1 MKTFASVLVASFAAL
16 AQAVKLTNSNYD
28 VAAGQPFTITWS
40 DAQGPVTLTLK
51 NGPSTNLV
59 TVQSIATGQSGT
71 SFVWTP
77 PTTLPSDQ
85 YAIEISDGTG
95 APNYSEQFSLAT
107 DVSASASPSVSAT
120 ASASASASAATSA
133 SGTTTASPSITSS
146 GSSSSASAES
156 SSAVSSAA
164 NSTATTVST
173 STTHASTRHSS
184 TSEPTTA
191 PTTVP
196 GSDSVRLGSPIA
208 LIGLTVAAMLYFQ

>member
-1 MKTFASVLVASFAAL
+1 MKTFTSVLVAGFAAL
-16 AQAVKLTNSNYD
+16 AQAVQLTNSNFD
-28 VAAGQPFTITWS
+28 VEAGKPFTITWS

-77 PTTLPSDQ
+77 STTLPSDQ

-95 APNYSEQFSLAT
+95 TPNYSEQFSLAT
-107 DVSASASPSVSAT
+107 DVT
-120 ASASASASAATSA
+120 ASASASASA
-133 SGTTTASPSITSS
+133 TTAASSAASTTAAPSITSS
-146 GSSSSASAES
+146 ASSSSASAES
-156 SSAVSSAA
+156 SSAASSAS
-164 NSTATTVST
+164 NSSASST
-173 STTHASTRHSS
+173 LSSSTHASTRHSA

-191 PTTVP
+191 PTSVP
-196 GSDSVRLGSPIA
+196 GSNSVRLGSPIA

>member
-51 NGPSTNLV
+51 NGPSTNLA

-95 APNYSEQFSLAT
+95 TPNYSEQFSLAT
-107 DVSASASPSVSAT
+107 DVSASASASASAT
-120 ASASASASAATSA
+120 ASASASAATSA